1 MVHMGLKSSTS
12 HYTLFSQ
19 LCLKYKCY
27 TANVSINVTFPCTR
41 ILVHVKDALD
51 KGRRS
56 VFVRTVD
63 TDVLVIL
70 IAQFHTLSSIW
81 TGLSFWVAFGIGK
94 NFQLLS
100 VNTICE
106 YLGKQK
112 CRALPFFH
120 AFTGCDTTSAFLGK
134 GKKSAWEAWKAY
146 PEATEAFRFV
156 NDSPF
161 LLLEINTPVFDVLQ
175 RFVVIQDQPCYRCKH
190 CSTRTLHKK
199 RIGRLK
205 TFPQQ
210 R

>member
-1 MVHMGLKSSTS
+1 M
-12 HYTLFSQ
+12 
-19 LCLKYKCY
+19 
-27 TANVSINVTFPCTR
+27 R
-41 ILVHVKDALD
+41 ILVHVRDALD
-51 KGRRS
+51 KGGRS
-56 VFVRTVD
+56 VFVRTVNA
-63 TDVLVIL
+63 DVLVIL

-81 TGLSFWVAFGIGK
+81 SGLSFWVALGMGK

-134 GKKSAWEAWKAY
+134 EKKSTWEAWKAY

-161 LLLEINTPVFDVLQ
+161 LPLEINTPVFDVLQ
-175 RFVVIQDQPCYRCKH
+175 RFVVILYD
-190 CSTRTLHKK
+190 RTSLATDVNTARRELFTKK
-199 RIGRLK
+199 NWALENIPPSEVRTCHTQIFSCFCVR
-205 TFPQQ
+205 
-210 R
+210 

>member
-1 MVHMGLKSSTS
+1 MRSCN
-12 HYTLFSQ
+12 YEE
-19 LCLKYKCY
+19 
-27 TANVSINVTFPCTR
+27 ADRR
-41 ILVHVKDALD
+41 ILLHVRDALD
-51 KGRRS
+51 KEGRS

-63 TDVLVIL
+63 KDVLVIL
-70 IAQFHTLSSIW
+70 IAQFHMLPSTWS
-81 TGLSFWVAFGIGK
+81 GLSFCVAFGMGK

-112 CRALPFFH
+112 SSALPFFH

-161 LLLEINTPVFDVLQ
+161 LPLEINTPVFDVLQ
-175 RFVVIQDQPCYRCKH
+175 RFVVILYD
-190 CSTRTLHKK
+190 RTNLAIDMNTAQRELFTKK
-199 RIGRLK
+199 IGR
-205 TFPQQ
+205 
-210 R
+210 